1 MFYNSNPLM
10 FKTSKLYFIPLLQV
24 PNLQWN
30 DVILELDHADFLV
43 KDRQGLSLLFTAL
56 RLGLQGHGFHSDR
69 FPVDLLYRHWKH
81 ADSQVNL
88 INLQSLQVEC
98 VT

>member
-1 MFYNSNPLM
+1 M
-10 FKTSKLYFIPLLQV
+10 
-24 PNLQWN
+24 
-30 DVILELDHADFLV
+30 ILELDHADFLV

-88 INLQSLQVEC
+88 IDLQSLQVEC
-98 VT
+98 ETDFIIEARKEVGYRMILFFVVHGVPFS

>member
-1 MFYNSNPLM
+1 M
-10 FKTSKLYFIPLLQV
+10 
-24 PNLQWN
+24 
-30 DVILELDHADFLV
+30 ILELDHADFLV

-88 INLQSLQVEC
+88 IDLQSLQVEC
-98 VT
+98 ETL